1 VKIEDILQLPTS
13 CIVSKVVMGEVFAR
27 GDIKHIRYEVVMGEG
42 TRGGSRK
49 LTSFI
54 FCMILKDYIF

>member
-1 VKIEDILQLPTS
+1 
-13 CIVSKVVMGEVFAR
+13 MGEVFAR
-27 GDIKHIRYEVVMGEG
+27 GEHEAHKIFEVVMGKVA

-49 LTSFI
+49 LTSLH

>member
-1 VKIEDILQLPTS
+1 
-13 CIVSKVVMGEVFAR
+13 
-27 GDIKHIRYEVVMGEG
+27 VVMGEG

-54 FCMILKDYIF
+54 FCMILKDYIFWNAIKMYCVRKLVKTN